1 MEKTLSTNIGSSNL
15 SKADEILAMSGL
27 QSITLSALTLP
38 FWRSPIFIVA
48 ILKLGASI
56 KPLDELISM
65 LKKPFN
71 DYEENHKFLMPP
83 KENEDIKNTFCGT

>member
-1 MEKTLSTNIGSSNL
+1 MTNPSVIPRNHIVEDIIDQVVI
-15 SKADEILAMSGL
+15 DEN
-27 QSITLSALTLP
+27 
-38 FWRSPIFIVA
+38 
-48 ILKLGASI
+48 I

>member
-1 MEKTLSTNIGSSNL
+1 M
-15 SKADEILAMSGL
+15 DEN
-27 QSITLSALTLP
+27 
-38 FWRSPIFIVA
+38 
-48 ILKLGASI
+48 I